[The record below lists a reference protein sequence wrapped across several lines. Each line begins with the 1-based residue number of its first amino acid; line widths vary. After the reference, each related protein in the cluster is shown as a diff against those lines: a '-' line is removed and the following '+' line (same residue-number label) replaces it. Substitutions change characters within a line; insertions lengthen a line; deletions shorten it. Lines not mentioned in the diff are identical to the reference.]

1 MADVDAKA
9 FFTQEKV
16 LQLRHS
22 ESVTRVYAQYWLT
35 TRDQLPDL
43 LLEFLSE
50 VLKLWRSRA
59 CSRSPAHT
67 SLVPKGVS
75 KTLGPLVDSTA
86 VCQKKADHLSRRFKA
101 CRGERLDKSAASL
114 IVPVI

>member
-16 LQLRHS
+16 PQLRHS

-50 VLKLWRSRA
+50 VLKLWAKSRVQ
-59 CSRSPAHT
+59 
-67 SLVPKGVS
+67 SLAGPHELSAQRVS
-75 KTLGPLVDSTA
+75 KALGPLVDLTNG
-86 VCQKKADHLSRRFKA
+86 VPIKADHLSRRFKA